1 MARVS
6 GSWELT
12 VHPLRHI
19 WIWQQPYVSVYVG
32 QWPSW
37 AWQLRKD
44 YRLLLT
50 GMWTVSKGH
59 QESQFL
65 QPVKYCSNST
75 RVITEVSFCSSL
87 LKLKGISDKKRWDC
101 YYCLSSISWK
111 IYEIKRESKSQI
123 NKKKH
128 RKKQNDHVHKVL
140 NKYII
145 EIVKKKHSVNMW
157 LHISVQ
163 YRSTKSKWW
172 CPNYSKVTTVHE
184 VFWVGIWTQMFWTSQ
199 RWRDVTRAS
208 KKEKLQKNLDA

>member
-1 MARVS
+1 MCTVNILDNRVGKS
-6 GSWELT
+6 DKLAVHKPWHTTLELSHSTGRVATVFMWPVSWELT
-12 VHPLRHI
+12 VHPSRHI
-19 WIWQQPYVSVYVG
+19 LIWQQPYVSVYVG

-50 GMWTVSKGH
+50 GTWTVSKGH

-87 LKLKGISDKKRWDC
+87 LILKGISDKKRWDC

-128 RKKQNDHVHKVL
+128 RKKQNDHLHKVL

-145 EIVKKKHSVNMW
+145 EIVKKN
-157 LHISVQ
+157 
-163 YRSTKSKWW
+163 
-172 CPNYSKVTTVHE
+172 TV
-184 VFWVGIWTQMFWTSQ
+184 
-199 RWRDVTRAS
+199 
-208 KKEKLQKNLDA
+208 